1 MYSVMRKVFIS
12 AIFILLSLVSP
23 LSSDAAVW
31 SLDSCVSY
39 AVTHNLTVKARALE
53 RDNAEISLTAAKDK
67 YLPQLGA
74 YASESFAFGRGL
86 NSQNTYSD
94 RNTSNFSWGANLSLP
109 LFQGLSAKRGV
120 EYAKVNLRQVVEQW
134 EASKDDVTLN
144 VISQYL
150 QVLYTGEL
158 LEVSRL
164 QRDLS
169 SVELQRRRELL
180 DAGKIAE
187 LEVLEAE
194 SQLAQDELSVVTA
207 GNDRSMALLDLTQ
220 LLQLTDTVGFE
231 VAPLDENRFPLLS
244 ADEVYA
250 NAMANN
256 HSVLAART
264 GIEAAQKN
272 ISLAQTGYLPT
283 LSFSAGIGSSY
294 YHLSGIPNE
303 SFGSQMRNNLSK
315 SLGFSLNI
323 PIFDAFSTR
332 NNIRRAKVQRLN
344 AELQYE
350 EISTTLYKS
359 IRQAYF
365 LAVGAEKKKGA
376 ALEAVKSTKAAF
388 DAMQIKYNYGKA
400 NATEFEQAKT
410 AYIRALA
417 EELQARYESVLRL
430 KILEFYNRH

>member
-1 MYSVMRKVFIS
+1 MRKVFIS
-12 AIFILLSLVSP
+12 AIFILLSLFSP

-74 YASESFAFGRGL
+74 NASESFAFGRGL

>member
-194 SQLAQDELSVVTA
+194 SQLAQDELSVITS